1 MVEVMDTREAV
12 AAVKSR
18 LNIVDFFKQKG
29 FDLQYSGTRCFAL
42 CPFHD
47 EKTPSFSISETN
59 NSYYCF
65 GCHKHGDLF
74 TYLEEKE
81 GLSFREAL
89 EQECEQLGIQIKQ
102 DAAEAKKAS
111 KRRVL
116 LDMTNETWEFFRRQY
131 DQLPDSHRVKAHEIR
146 EKRGISSDA
155 KDNHYLFG
163 WAPENGRLL
172 VDHLRSK
179 GYHDDDMIASGII
192 RRSQQGD
199 LYCLW
204 RARLMFPICDVVGR
218 PLGFAGRAVFYED
231 GQKIERKYVNSPESE
246 IYHKRDLLFCQ
257 SIAREQARKD
267 HEVYVVEGQFDVI
280 AMQHAGHD
288 NTVASS
294 GTALSRQ
301 QAQALQRMVGPQGK
315 IIFMFDAD
323 AAGQKAARRTFE
335 ELGPIQPQAWA
346 SITDGKDP
354 SDMLKDDGP
363 AALDAKARSCIELW
377 KHVINML
384 SSQYDMSDSGQAREF
399 AVEFCKVYSSI
410 QDTGVADD
418 ALRLASLKSGLLYRA
433 LKTQADKERNATSGV
448 TEAVPPVVDT
458 VVDIDEENLSTDP
471 AAQALNATALENPSL
486 RPILKNVKMDGMD
499 DRFRKWMLKQ
509 GDRPLM
515 LEDLRAINGRQ
526 YMKTLQSI
534 ADKMHEFDLVS
545 PVPMDP
551 AELMAQ
557 QVEVLSKSRREQAV
571 RKILVAATEAGA
583 TTDKSVLEEYDSHV
597 RTALTEVDE
606 ENDERVKNARETLS
620 TIAPGVAYRISS
632 SSADGTPSVENTYVA
647 QFANAGKTRADR
659 LALETIDPDEPCMA
673 WPNGPVGDDDAPLY
687 DQSQVADDRV
697 TEINEIL
704 GQLDDQVD
712 ADAR

>member
-1 MVEVMDTREAV
+1 MVEEVMNTREAV
-12 AAVKSR
+12 LAVKSR
-18 LNIVDFFKQKG
+18 LNIIDFFKQKG
-29 FDLQYSGTRCFAL
+29 FDLRYSGTRCFAL

-47 EKTPSFSISETN
+47 EKTPSFSISEAT

-81 GLSFREAL
+81 GLTFREAL

-102 DAAEAKKAS
+102 DDAEAQKAS

-116 LDMTNETWEFFRRQY
+116 LDMTHDTWEFFRKQY

-146 EKRGISSDA
+146 AKRGISSDA
-155 KDNHYLFG
+155 RDNHYLFG

-192 RRSQQGD
+192 RKSQQGD

-218 PLGFAGRAVFYED
+218 PLGFAGRAVFYDD

-267 HEVYVVEGQFDVI
+267 HEIYVVEGQFDVI

-363 AALDAKARSCIELW
+363 EALAVKAKSYVELW

-384 SSQYDMSDSGQAREF
+384 SAQYDMSDSGQAREF

-410 QDTGVADD
+410 QDTGIADD

-433 LKTQADKERNATSGV
+433 LKTQAEEAKQTTASDKAGNDQTV
-448 TEAVPPVVDT
+448 IDT
-458 VVDIDEENLSTDP
+458 IVDIDEEDLSTDP

-486 RPILKNVKMDGMD
+486 RPILKNVEMDGMD
-499 DRFRKWMLKQ
+499 ERFKKWMLKQ
-509 GDRPLM
+509 GDRPLV
-515 LEDLRAINGRQ
+515 LEDLRSVNGRQ
-526 YMKTLQSI
+526 YMRMLQ
-534 ADKMHEFDLVS
+534 AMTDKMHEFDLVS
-545 PVPMDP
+545 PLPMDP

-557 QVEVLSKSRREQAV
+557 QVEVLSKARREQAV
-571 RKILVAATEAGA
+571 RKILVTTTEAGA
-583 TTDKSVLEEYDSHV
+583 TTDKNVLEEYDSHV
-597 RTALTEVDE
+597 RTALTEVDAA
-606 ENDERVKNARETLS
+606 NAERVKNARDTLS
-620 TIAPGVAYRISS
+620 VIAPGVTYRISS
-632 SSADGTPSVENTYVA
+632 NSVDGEPSIENTYVA
-647 QFANAGKTRADR
+647 KFANAGKSRADR
-659 LALETIDPDEPCMA
+659 LALEMIDPDEPQMA

-687 DQSQVADDRV
+687 VPDTVVDRERMS
-697 TEINEIL
+697 EINEAL
-704 GQLDDQVD
+704 SQTDE
-712 ADAR
+712 